1 MNSDLP
7 QRPSLRDVLNAA
19 RRELDAP
26 GALAVLA
33 RGDEV
38 FSAACGVADVEQV
51 APVRPGQ
58 LWPAGSILKV
68 MIGTVLLRLE
78 AGGVFSLD
86 DVLANWLPD
95 IPRAPEITLRM
106 LARHESGI
114 HCFGEVMYHLP
125 LTLLRH
131 NATRRWVP
139 ADNIEIANHYPRYF
153 EPGQGFHYSNT
164 NYVILGEVVRLATGR
179 ELSEHLHE
187 LLWDP
192 LGMTNT
198 IYAATEAFQPL
209 ELRGYA
215 REELGGVDITDAEA
229 WSLYGY
235 GGAILTTAADLLRFM
250 QALHG
255 GQLLDEAQYAVMQQT
270 ADAGHG
276 KGYGIGVQTFRRD
289 WGSFLG
295 HGGNTMGYT
304 SGCWYFPEEEL
315 QMLFC
320 VNRGFVRE
328 KSLMQALL
336 GWIRSR

>member
-1 MNSDLP
+1 MTSD
-7 QRPSLRDVLNAA
+7 QTNPSLRDVLNAA

-33 RGDEV
+33 RGDNV
-38 FSAACGVADVEQV
+38 HSLACGVADVATV
-51 APVRPGQ
+51 TPVRLEQ
-58 LWPAGSILKV
+58 QWPAGSILKV
-68 MIGTVLLRLE
+68 MIGAVLLRLE
-78 AGGVFSLD
+78 ASGAFSLD
-86 DVLANWLPD
+86 DLLANWLPD
-95 IPRAPEITLRM
+95 IPRASDITLRM

-114 HCFGEVMYHLP
+114 HCFGEVLYHLP

-131 NATRRWVP
+131 NATKRWLP

-164 NYVILGEVVRLATGR
+164 NYVVLGEVVRMATGR

-187 LLWDP
+187 MVWDP
-192 LGMTNT
+192 LGMADTV
-198 IYAATEAFQPL
+198 YAATEPFQPL

-215 REELGGVDITDAEA
+215 REELGGVDITEAEA

-235 GGAILTTAADLLRFM
+235 GGAILTTASDLLKFM
-250 QALHG
+250 RALHG
-255 GQLLDEAQYAVMQQT
+255 GQLLDEAQYAAMRQA

-276 KGYGIGVQTFRRD
+276 KGYGIGVQLFNRD

-304 SGCWYFPEEEL
+304 SGCWYFPDEQL
-315 QMLFC
+315 HMLFC

-328 KSLMQALL
+328 KSLMQSLL
-336 GWIRSR
+336 EWQRAQ